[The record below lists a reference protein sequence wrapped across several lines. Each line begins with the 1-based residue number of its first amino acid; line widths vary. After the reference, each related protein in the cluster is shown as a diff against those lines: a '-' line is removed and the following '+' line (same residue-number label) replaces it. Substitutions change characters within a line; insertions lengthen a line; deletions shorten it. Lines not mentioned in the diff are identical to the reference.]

1 MIRRTAATYL
11 PPFKGQAH
19 ISAVLGV
26 GTNSQLV
33 KVILRDFP
41 KAVEQTR
48 RLAPRFNTGDIAT
61 TARNVWNFLKY
72 QITYKEDS
80 GTLQRIKLP
89 SALVATGS
97 GDCKSYSEFAA
108 GIMANL
114 GYKVTFR
121 FAGYGGATI
130 PGHVYITASNGRQTV
145 IIDGVYSA
153 FNAEKT
159 PTSYLKDYTMQIET
173 ISGIGCQNCDNSIG
187 ATKLKKAVQ
196 KAKAQV
202 KATAKQA
209 TAAVKKA
216 APGIVKK
223 AAELT
228 KKAAGMAP
236 RTAFLQLVKLNV
248 HSFAARLNRNRAKS
262 LDRWKKI
269 GGNPGE
275 LNASINAGLKRKP
288 ILGLEGIGVVGEGAA
303 AVASILAAAAPVIAA
318 MAALLGKEPKEAVIP
333 PTTDKGDGTTPP
345 AAPPT
350 QEEAR
355 SNATD
360 IIEGATKLLQ
370 TLRPQSQQNTQPTSA
385 SPQGGQ
391 DAGGADPAATTD
403 SGNNNSTML
412 LIGGAALLFLLMKK

>member
-173 ISGIGCQNCDNSIG
+173 ISGIGCQNCNNSIG

-216 APGIVKK
+216 APGVVKK

-228 KKAAGMAP
+228 KKAVGLAP

-248 HSFAARLNRNRAKS
+248 HSFAARLNRNRAKA
-262 LDRWKKI
+262 LERWKKI

-275 LNASINAGLKRKP
+275 LNASINAGLKRKA
-288 ILGLEGIGVVGEGAA
+288 ILGIEGIGEA
-303 AVASILAAAAPVIAA
+303 AVTLAAVLASAAPIIAL
-318 MAALLGKEPKEAVIP
+318 MATYLGREPKDAPIDPTPLPTGEAPPPAEETKTTAAEIVENATKILQSIAP
-333 PTTDKGDGTTPP
+333 RGGSNRSQNTGNNAQNSEAGGGPGPEADPTT
-345 AAPPT
+345 AA
-350 QEEAR
+350 
-355 SNATD
+355 SS
-360 IIEGATKLLQ
+360 EGV
-370 TLRPQSQQNTQPTSA
+370 
-385 SPQGGQ
+385 SPWLILGGLGL
-391 DAGGADPAATTD
+391 AYLA
-403 SGNNNSTML
+403 
-412 LIGGAALLFLLMKK
+412 FK